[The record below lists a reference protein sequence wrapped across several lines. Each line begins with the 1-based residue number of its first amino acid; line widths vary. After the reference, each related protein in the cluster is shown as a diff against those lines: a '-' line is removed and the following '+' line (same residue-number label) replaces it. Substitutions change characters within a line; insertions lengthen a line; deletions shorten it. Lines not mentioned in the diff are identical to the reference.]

1 MAKTVAELNLPADLK
16 YTNEHIWVR
25 VDGDEVVIGVSDYA
39 QDQLG
44 EVAFVDVPCV
54 GETLEA
60 DAEFGSI
67 ESVKSVNALHM
78 PVSGTVLEA
87 NPELEESPTLVNV
100 ACYGDGW
107 LVKIKP
113 ENPADVDALLDAESY
128 KNQLN

>member
-1 MAKTVAELNLPADLK
+1 MKQPCELTLPADLR
-16 YTNEHIWVR
+16 YTSEHIWIKKE
-25 VDGDEVVIGVSDYA
+25 GDQYVAGVTDYA

-78 PVSGTVLEA
+78 PVAGTVLEA

-113 ENPADVDALLDAESY
+113 DNPADVDALLDAESY
-128 KNQLN
+128 RNQLN

>member
-1 MAKTVAELNLPADLK
+1 MNFPKELK
-16 YTNEHIWVR
+16 YTK
-25 VDGDEVVIGVSDYA
+25 DDEWIKMLDDTTALIGITDYA

>member
-1 MAKTVAELNLPADLK
+1 MKQPGELTLPADLR
-16 YTNEHIWVR
+16 YTSEHIWIKKE
-25 VDGDEVVIGVSDYA
+25 GDQYVAGVTDYA

-60 DAEFGSI
+60 DTEFGSI

-113 ENPADVDALLDAESY
+113 ENP
-128 KNQLN
+128 LN

>member
-1 MAKTVAELNLPADLK
+1 MKQPGELTLPADLR
-16 YTNEHIWVR
+16 YTSEHIWIKKE
-25 VDGDEVVIGVSDYA
+25 GDQYVAGVTDYA

-78 PVSGTVLEA
+78 PVAGTVLEA
-87 NPELEESPTLVNV
+87 NPELEESPTL
-100 ACYGDGW
+100 ARKD
-107 LVKIKP
+107 KTRQ
-113 ENPADVDALLDAESY
+113 SR
-128 KNQLN
+128 